1 MCIIKYI
8 YYIREPLRAPNI
20 LYNNIYYTIGDTMLE
35 VFFGVLL
42 AIAVRDLY
50 LELIERY
57 RNYRFKKDLKVF
69 ADQLEDLEADDDDD
83 LK

>member
-1 MCIIKYI
+1 
-8 YYIREPLRAPNI
+8 
-20 LYNNIYYTIGDTMLE
+20 MLE

-42 AIAVRDLY
+42 AVATRDVY

-57 RNYRFKKDLKVF
+57 RHYRLKKDLKVW
-69 ADQLEDLEADDDDD
+69 AEQLEDLEADDDDD

>member
-1 MCIIKYI
+1 
-8 YYIREPLRAPNI
+8 
-20 LYNNIYYTIGDTMLE
+20 MLE

-42 AIAVRDLY
+42 AVAVRDVY